1 MKILL
6 TVILLIFQCALHAQ
20 LSYVPSP
27 LVKTEDGSS
36 VSIEAVLQ
44 QYIRIPSVSGSEK
57 KAGEFLKSIC
67 RNNGL
72 HITDFGIENGRY
84 NFAAS
89 VFPLK
94 SGKPNIIFLNHLDV
108 VPESKSDT
116 RDPYCGTIDNGKIYG
131 RGAIDNK
138 GAAMI
143 QLYGILSLLEE
154 NDLADSPFN
163 ITFLSVSC
171 EEIQCEGGVQYV
183 VENFFETLNP
193 AVVFGEGPSELT
205 TLMDGEFDHKV
216 FGISTIHKKPL
227 WLELKLETSTVG
239 HGSITPLTYANKEM
253 VDALDRLT
261 SKKPQVVYN
270 DINTKF
276 LKDMAP
282 YYSAGKRM
290 ALRHPKLFSPILTG
304 QLRKFPELFSLF
316 TNTITLTNF
325 YSDSKAVNKLASKA
339 WAHIDCRL
347 LPETNEQ
354 EFLSKIRRHLGNE
367 NIQITVLNTL
377 PSFEASSSETVF
389 FKNLSLAIKDKYK
402 NAKTIDM
409 MMPNINDLWAFR
421 TRNVPAYGT
430 LPIICETEEVRSV
443 HGNDEHLKVSSI
455 YDGAEVYYHFLR
467 RMIRTENP
475 LVKN

>member
-1 MKILL
+1 MKFLL
-6 TVILLIFQCALHAQ
+6 TVILFIFQCAIYAQ
-20 LSYVPSP
+20 LSFAPLP
-27 LVKTEDGSS
+27 LVKTEDGSL
-36 VSIEAVLQ
+36 VNIETVLQ
-44 QYIRIPSVSGSEK
+44 QYIRVPSVSGNEK
-57 KAGEFLKSIC
+57 KAGEFLKSVC

-72 HITDFGIENGRY
+72 HITDFGSENGQY

-89 VFPLK
+89 IFPLS

-108 VPESKSDT
+108 VPESKSET
-116 RDPYCGTIDNGKIYG
+116 RDPYCGTIENGMIYG

-143 QLYGILSLLEE
+143 QLYGILSLLSE
-154 NDLADSPFN
+154 NDLTDSPYN
-163 ITFLSVSC
+163 ITLLAVSC
-171 EEIQCEGGVQYV
+171 EEIQCDGGVQYV
-183 VENFFETLNP
+183 IDHYFDTLNP

-205 TLMDGEFDHKV
+205 TLMEGEFDHPV

-227 WLELKLETSTVG
+227 WLELKLESTTVG

-261 SKKPQVVYN
+261 RKKPQVVYN
-270 DINTKF
+270 DVNTKF

-282 YYSAGKRM
+282 YYSAGKKM

-339 WAHIDCRL
+339 YAHLDCRL
-347 LPETNEQ
+347 LPETDEM
-354 EFLSKIRRHLGNE
+354 EFLSRIKKHLGND
-367 NIQITVLNTL
+367 NIEITVLNTL
-377 PSFEASSSETVF
+377 PPFEASSPETVF
-389 FKNLSLAIKDKYK
+389 FKNLSLAIKDKYP

-421 TRNVPAYGT
+421 TKNVPAYGT
-430 LPIICETEEVRSV
+430 LPIFCETEEVRSV
-443 HGNDEHLKVSSI
+443 HGSDEHLKISSL
-455 YDGAEVYYHFLR
+455 YDGAEVYYYFLK
-467 RMIRTENP
+467 RMIRIENP